1 MQPLQ
6 QRALNS
12 QGRFVMS
19 VTGGCY
25 CGEVRYEV
33 DGPQEAAFQCHCRE
47 CQYLTGGNANIV
59 VVFAESDF
67 RYTKGLASSFARSDL
82 ENPVTRHFCGACGTG
97 IGSRSPSRPNSMI
110 VKVGTLDN
118 PGEYQAQAA
127 IFTCDR
133 QAYHY
138 IPNNIPSFDKRP
150 TKKGATE

>member
-1 MQPLQ
+1 M
-6 QRALNS
+6 A
-12 QGRFVMS
+12 

-25 CGEVRYEV
+25 CGEVRYQV

>member
-1 MQPLQ
+1 M
-6 QRALNS
+6 A
-12 QGRFVMS
+12 

-33 DGPQEAAFQCHCRE
+33 DGPQEASFQCHCRE

>member
-1 MQPLQ
+1 M
-6 QRALNS
+6 A
-12 QGRFVMS
+12 

>member
-1 MQPLQ
+1 M
-6 QRALNS
+6 A
-12 QGRFVMS
+12 

-33 DGPQEAAFQCHCRE
+33 NGPQEAAFQCHCRE

-150 TKKGATE
+150 TKKEATE

>member
-1 MQPLQ
+1 M
-6 QRALNS
+6 A
-12 QGRFVMS
+12 

-59 VVFAESDF
+59 VVFAKSDF

-138 IPNNIPSFDKRP
+138 IPNNIPSFEKRP

>member
-1 MQPLQ
+1 M
-6 QRALNS
+6 A
-12 QGRFVMS
+12 

-110 VKVGTLDN
+110 VKVGTLDD

>member
-1 MQPLQ
+1 M
-6 QRALNS
+6 A
-12 QGRFVMS
+12 

-97 IGSRSPSRPNSMI
+97 IGSRTPSRPNSMI

>member
-1 MQPLQ
+1 M
-6 QRALNS
+6 A
-12 QGRFVMS
+12 

-33 DGPQEAAFQCHCRE
+33 NGPQEAAFQCHCRE

-110 VKVGTLDN
+110 VKVGTLDD

-150 TKKGATE
+150 TKKEATE

>member
-1 MQPLQ
+1 MT
-6 QRALNS
+6 
-12 QGRFVMS
+12 

-97 IGSRSPSRPNSMI
+97 IGSRTPSRPNSMI

>member
-1 MQPLQ
+1 M
-6 QRALNS
+6 A
-12 QGRFVMS
+12 

-110 VKVGTLDN
+110 IKVGTLDN

-150 TKKGATE
+150 TKK

>member
-1 MQPLQ
+1 M
-6 QRALNS
+6 A
-12 QGRFVMS
+12 

-118 PGEYQAQAA
+118 PREYQAQAA

>member
-1 MQPLQ
+1 M
-6 QRALNS
+6 
-12 QGRFVMS
+12 V

-25 CGEVRYEV
+25 CGEIRYEIN
-33 DGPQEAAFQCHCRE
+33 GSQEAAFQCHCRE

-150 TKKGATE
+150 TKKEATE

>member
-1 MQPLQ
+1 M
-6 QRALNS
+6 A
-12 QGRFVMS
+12 

-97 IGSRSPSRPNSMI
+97 IGSRTPSRPNSMI

-150 TKKGATE
+150 TQKGATE

>member
-1 MQPLQ
+1 M
-6 QRALNS
+6 A
-12 QGRFVMS
+12 

-59 VVFAESDF
+59 VVFAKSDF

>member
-1 MQPLQ
+1 M
-6 QRALNS
+6 A
-12 QGRFVMS
+12 

-110 VKVGTLDN
+110 VKVGTLDD

-138 IPNNIPSFDKRP
+138 IPNNLPSFDKRP
-150 TKKGATE
+150 SKKEATE

>member
-1 MQPLQ
+1 M
-6 QRALNS
+6 A
-12 QGRFVMS
+12 

-59 VVFAESDF
+59 VVFAKSDF

-150 TKKGATE
+150 TKKEATE

>member
-1 MQPLQ
+1 M
-6 QRALNS
+6 A
-12 QGRFVMS
+12 

-110 VKVGTLDN
+110 IKVGTLDN

>member
-1 MQPLQ
+1 M
-6 QRALNS
+6 A
-12 QGRFVMS
+12 

-33 DGPQEAAFQCHCRE
+33 DGPQEASFQCHCRE

-97 IGSRSPSRPNSMI
+97 IGSRTPSRPNSMI